1 MTKCYDADE
10 VTATGMAV
18 EGFWADA
25 GIAATDIV
33 TQGDAGDE
41 SGDPDRAVRYSQIS
55 CPEGPA
61 EHRRCYAGD
70 MFGEKALLEKTRRSA
85 TVRAVTQV
93 EAVLLLKRAAFERML
108 GPLSQLQEM
117 HYLCDPRLPCKKQ
130 ARSLAVVAL
139 QRAQNAGTRTPAEIQ
154 RVLAPLKE
162 AGSWKPLLQSL
173 KGHAD
178 LIYSVVKAILSA
190 RLPGLDHACFT
201 IAISACASQ
210 WEWACDLFTSMTR
223 AALEP
228 NSISYNA
235 LITCCEKGR
244 QWHRALVLL
253 SAMGDNA
260 DVFSFSAAISACEK
274 CGHWQIALQLFENM
288 ATARVTADEI
298 GFNAAISAC
307 EKGGQWPSAAQL
319 LQRMAIRRCLASVV
333 SFSAAI
339 SACATEWL
347 AALCMLESME
357 STQADESMKPV
368 KSNEVTFNALLNCC
382 EKSWQHGLS
391 IADMRQLQLLP
402 DVVTLSTSL
411 STRFG
416 QWPRALSR
424 FRSFSATSLNLVT
437 FNAMIH
443 TCESSWPLA
452 LELFTELGSPDVVS
466 FGSVAAAL
474 CRGAKLKEAVQLM
487 KQMTAADLRI
497 DLVSFNA
504 SMTSCQA
511 VGRWQEAF
519 FLVDFML
526 QIEISPDVTSFSCI
540 VTSAAQASWRL
551 ALSSFKETMNRVG
564 FCAAINACEKGQ
576 RWPQAIHLLQ
586 MLRLRADVPS
596 FNAALS
602 CLEGQ

>member
-1 MTKCYDADE
+1 MH
-10 VTATGMAV
+10 
-18 EGFWADA
+18 
-25 GIAATDIV
+25 
-33 TQGDAGDE
+33 
-41 SGDPDRAVRYSQIS
+41 
-55 CPEGPA
+55 A
-61 EHRRCYAGD
+61 E
-70 MFGEKALLEKTRRSA
+70 K
-85 TVRAVTQV
+85 
-93 EAVLLLKRAAFERML
+93 
-108 GPLSQLQEM
+108 
-117 HYLCDPRLPCKKQ
+117 

-357 STQADESMKPV
+357 STQV

-511 VGRWQEAF
+511 LGRWQEAF

-602 CLEGQ
+602 CLEGQWRQALQLFPDMVKADLHPNDISFNSLISACEDRWFLALHFLEVIAWQGGADVISFSAVLRSLEKAGRWSEALRVLDGMKGASVQPNAVTFEATVLACERAWQPFHALRLLDLMSQQVF